1 MEIIYR
7 GRDCPFSK
15 KAKDI
20 NNNWLLYIIFFH
32 HPSYC
37 SPLSSVSATIICFH
51 VTSKCPTPVAHFCHC
66 FPSISF
72 PSPSLYYPCTS
83 VSFPLHWQEG
93 EMTADPQSLLRLW
106 IGNFLSVSL
115 AVANRQPRSIHSDTS
130 IALNIQPFH
139 LLLRILFIHRF
150 PILTQGAHI
159 QSLLGRAWQC
169 FISLSLGIRSPLR
182 LNGDLSGS
190 VMRRGRKKKKKDTGR
205 RDTAE
210 ELRRNKCA
218 EWNVYNNGREAMTE
232 SDREKSD

>member
-1 MEIIYR
+1 M
-7 GRDCPFSK
+7 S
-15 KAKDI
+15 
-20 NNNWLLYIIFFH
+20 
-32 HPSYC
+32 HPSRPFL
-37 SPLSSVSATIICFH
+37 SLLSFNFLPFTFTALPLLSC
-51 VTSKCPTPVAHFCHC
+51 
-66 FPSISF
+66 
-72 PSPSLYYPCTS
+72 CTS

-115 AVANRQPRSIHSDTS
+115 AVANRQSRSIHSDTS

-150 PILTQGAHI
+150 PILTQGAHT

-218 EWNVYNNGREAMTE
+218 EWNVCNNGREAMTE
-232 SDREKSD
+232 SDREKAD